1 MYDVKKNTSY
11 FVHFTFTKNM
21 KKIALV
27 TLLILFVDQASKIYI
42 KTHFALGQSDPVF
55 PGFNLT
61 FVENPGM
68 AYGFHFGGL
77 IGKYF
82 LVLVRIFLIG
92 GMVYLFRKWLKAGV
106 SNYLLI
112 PMSMIFAG
120 AIGNLIDGM
129 FYGMIFDSGTV
140 YDETVNRWIEY
151 GGISQLVPFGHGYS
165 SFMKGCVV
173 DMLHFPLVDW
183 YVPDNW
189 PLIGGKHIEFF
200 KYIFNVADSAITIGA
215 ILLLIFRKK
224 AFPKGLEW

>member
-1 MYDVKKNTSY
+1 
-11 FVHFTFTKNM
+11 M
-21 KKIALV
+21 KKIALI
-27 TLLILFVDQASKIYI
+27 TFIILLIDQISKFYI
-42 KTHFALGQSDPVF
+42 KTHFQLGESMDVL
-55 PGFNLT
+55 PGFKLT

-82 LVLVRIFLIG
+82 LVIVRIFLIG
-92 GMVYLFRKWLKAGV
+92 GMVYLFRKWLKEGA
-106 SNYLLI
+106 SNYLII
-112 PMSMIFAG
+112 PMSIIFAG

-140 YDETVNRWIEY
+140 FDESVNRWIDY
-151 GGISQLVPFGHGYS
+151 GGVSKVVEFGNGYS

-183 YVPDNW
+183 WVPESW

-200 KYIFNVADSAITIGA
+200 KYIFNVADSAITVGG

-224 AFPKGLEW
+224 AFPDGFEL

>member
-1 MYDVKKNTSY
+1 
-11 FVHFTFTKNM
+11 M
-21 KKIALV
+21 KKIVLV
-27 TLLILFVDQASKIYI
+27 TFLILLIDQVSKIYV
-42 KTHFALGQSDPVF
+42 KTHFELNDSIPVF
-55 PGFNLT
+55 PGFRLT

-68 AYGFHFGGL
+68 AYGLHFGGI

-92 GMVYLFRKWLKAGV
+92 GMIYLFKKWLQRGE

-112 PMSMIFAG
+112 PMAMIFAG

-129 FYGMIFDSGTV
+129 FYGLIFNSGMV
-140 YDETVNRWIEY
+140 YDESVNQWIGY
-151 GGISQLVPFGHGYS
+151 GGVSKFVPFGQGYS

-183 YVPDNW
+183 NVPESW

-200 KYIFNVADSAITIGA
+200 KYIFNVADSAITVGA
-215 ILLLIFRKK
+215 ALLLIFRKK
-224 AFPKGLEW
+224 AFPNGLEF